1 MMNAKW
7 IGITALMVASPL
19 LALSAQTSE
28 RSDQADETSTPARL
42 EYSELNVV
50 RSSRDDTPST
60 ITVEKAEVPAQ
71 PTRIL
76 DDAAAE
82 RLFGNSG
89 ITLQWIDW
97 EERGP
102 TWVAVTEDGHWMLLG
117 GQGEPAG
124 ASLEIEGFITEI
136 GSDYFIFS
144 GTIKMFDTPDQGRFC
159 SATKEW
165 RFAVTQNRKY
175 WRLRE
180 FEWCDRLTD
189 YIDIY
194 F

>member
-1 MMNAKW
+1 MMIAKR
-7 IGITALMVASPL
+7 IAVAVLMVTGLHGVLLAESNQATEQTASPL
-19 LALSAQTSE
+19 
-28 RSDQADETSTPARL
+28 RF
-42 EYSELNVV
+42 EYSELTLV

-60 ITVEKAEVPAQ
+60 ITVEKDEIPAQ

-76 DDAAAE
+76 DEAAAE
-82 RLFGNSG
+82 RLFRNSG
-89 ITLQWIDW
+89 VTLQWIGW

-102 TWVAVTEDGHWMLLG
+102 TWVSVTEDGHWMLLG

-124 ASLEIEGFITEI
+124 ANLDIEGFVTEI

-144 GTIKMFDTPDQGRFC
+144 GTIKMFDTPDEGRFC
-159 SATKEW
+159 KATKEW

-180 FEWCDRLTD
+180 FGWCDYLTD